1 MAEVKFQGKVVS
13 SNPDYLMVINRL
25 LAEVATH
32 LIKN

>member
-1 MAEVKFQGKVVS
+1 MFEVKFLGKVVS
-13 SNPDYLMVINRL
+13 GNPDNLMVFSWL

>member
-13 SNPDYLMVINRL
+13 GNPDNLMVINWL
-25 LAEVATH
+25 LAQVATH